1 MFANVEESH
10 IAKLLD
16 EKDSV
21 STKRTINRS
30 VSLFRTFLIEKR
42 GSGDFEGLSKQ
53 ELNENLRLFYVSI
66 RTKSGTNLKV
76 SSLNSIKYGLS
87 KYLKDN
93 CKIDI
98 HGSEFHESKVV
109 FKAAITDMKKKGFGS
124 VDHKPAISTEDLNKL
139 FNSETI
145 VFNVNTPCG
154 LQSKVWFDLM
164 FYLCRRGRENL
175 RKMTKET
182 FGIETD
188 AIGREYVFQAIDEA
202 DKNHGSN
209 AAPNETI
216 GEGRMY
222 AQPQLG
228 SMCPVNS
235 FKKYLSKLHKKL
247 DALWQ
252 RPLEAFS
259 EESTTWFCRSPLGKN
274 TLASLMSEISKKA
287 KLSRIYTN
295 HSIRATAITAMDEAG
310 IEARHIMRA
319 SGHKNESSIRSYACR
334 LNEPKKRQMS
344 DCLSS
349 ALGTV
354 NKNPTESHIDQENSI
369 SSLTQEDLD
378 AIFNDTT
385 FDEISSSSSSF
396 VVQQQQAVNVLKAQ
410 SSNMM
415 PPLVCPRI
423 NNSTVNF
430 NFYAQK

>member
-1 MFANVEESH
+1 MY
-10 IAKLLD
+10 
-16 EKDSV
+16 
-21 STKRTINRS
+21 IN
-30 VSLFRTFLIEKR
+30 FR
-42 GSGDFEGLSKQ
+42 
-53 ELNENLRLFYVSI
+53 
-66 RTKSGTNLKV
+66 
-76 SSLNSIKYGLS
+76 
-87 KYLKDN
+87 
-93 CKIDI
+93 
-98 HGSEFHESKVV
+98 
-109 FKAAITDMKKKGFGS
+109 
-124 VDHKPAISTEDLNKL
+124 
-139 FNSETI
+139 
-145 VFNVNTPCG
+145 
-154 LQSKVWFDLM
+154 
-164 FYLCRRGRENL
+164 
-175 RKMTKET
+175 
-182 FGIETD
+182 
-188 AIGREYVFQAIDEA
+188 
-202 DKNHGSN
+202 SN

-287 KLSRIYTN
+287 KLSPIYTN